1 MYFTGTDVYQK
12 HSYHRTKEIIED
24 LSLFFSSVPRNTQS
38 SDMNGGDE
46 GGLGALCLGRI
57 SQKKVKARLSL
68 VCVGEELL
76 EDGKKRPH
84 AQEKMQNKVK
94 QASERTSEWAKR

>member
-1 MYFTGTDVYQK
+1 MCILQATDVYQK

-57 SQKKVKARLSL
+57 SQKKRSKPVSLSSVL
-68 VCVGEELL
+68 G
-76 EDGKKRPH
+76 R
-84 AQEKMQNKVK
+84 NY
-94 QASERTSEWAKR
+94 